1 MKDEEDEEQDERMRQ
16 GREILF
22 EGDFLS
28 ETDKRII
35 TMLDR
40 LNEQSS
46 VKTRLAEISENA
58 DKIHHEIRKLD
69 EIWKNEY
76 EVKNLLESIDRRLGK
91 FMGGTDYLGEESIY
105 FIKIFGTLISIL
117 LIILIIVTWT
127 TR

>member
-1 MKDEEDEEQDERMRQ
+1 MKDEDDEERDERMRQ
-16 GREILF
+16 GRELLL
-22 EGDFLS
+22 ESDNLS

-46 VKTRLAEISENA
+46 VKTRLAEISENS
-58 DKIHHEIRKLD
+58 DKIRHEVSKLD
-69 EIWKNEY
+69 EIWQNEY
-76 EVKNLLESIDRRLGK
+76 EVKKLLESIDRRLGK
-91 FMGGTDYLGEESIY
+91 FMGGTDYLGEESVY

-117 LIILIIVTWT
+117 LIILIIITWI